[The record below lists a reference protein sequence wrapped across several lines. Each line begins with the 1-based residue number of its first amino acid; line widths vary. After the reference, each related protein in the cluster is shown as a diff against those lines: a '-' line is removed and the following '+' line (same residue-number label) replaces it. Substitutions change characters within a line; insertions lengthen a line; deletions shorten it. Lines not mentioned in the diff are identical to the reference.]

1 MFIREGEF
9 PTASMI
15 FYEKGC
21 GILCEEQNESRRA
34 SGRTG
39 TLSPRE
45 RVALASRVPHPI
57 AMIERKD
64 GTPGWLS
71 GLLRERDG
79 AEETV
84 GIVTRTG
91 SEEELIGR
99 SVGSGALPELN
110 GPYLVYLDGLASGIS
125 KRPQE
130 FPGLWI
136 EGIDPAPR
144 GVVTDKNGIAQ
155 GAEVT
160 GSLRNA
166 PGRMKGAMDREVFD

>member
-1 MFIREGEF
+1 
-9 PTASMI
+9 
-15 FYEKGC
+15 
-21 GILCEEQNESRRA
+21 
-34 SGRTG
+34 
-39 TLSPRE
+39 
-45 RVALASRVPHPI
+45 
-57 AMIERKD
+57 MIERED
-64 GTPGWLS
+64 GAPGWLS

-84 GIVTRTG
+84 SIVTRTG
-91 SEEELIGR
+91 GKEELIGR

-110 GPYLVYLDGLASGIS
+110 GPYLVYLYGMASSVS

-136 EGIDPAPR
+136 EGVDPAPR
-144 GVVTDKNGIAQ
+144 GVVTDENRVAQ

-166 PGRMKGAMDREVFD
+166 PG